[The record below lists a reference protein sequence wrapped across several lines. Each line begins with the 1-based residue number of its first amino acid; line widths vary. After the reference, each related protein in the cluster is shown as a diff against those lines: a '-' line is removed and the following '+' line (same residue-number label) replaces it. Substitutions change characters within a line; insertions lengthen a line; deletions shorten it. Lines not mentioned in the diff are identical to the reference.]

1 MDTEDYFLVYDQEY
15 LVYGMYSQNDLTKL
29 WRNTRNL
36 STKKTKDKT
45 TTEKRFWRFFKIV
58 GFGAFVAAFLVPTT
72 VFASGLKKSGFS
84 KNAFS
89 LDPNSNSSGDNS
101 TQDILQAI
109 ILKLLQNQ
117 NQNRIGN
124 FLALVLEMTRMK
136 RFESIE
142 SNQLQFQL
150 QIVSEL
156 RALHQIRE
164 AEFQLIREIIR
175 GILAILLV
183 SKYSDSISKSSKKLV
198 KRLFRIRAGKKIETL
213 LKEKW
218 IKKKFNKDMETTLW
232 EIHRFFFLL
241 ALLHSNPN
249 FFFTMYGPEEL
260 HYLVARIEKDLDE
273 LNKGLK
279 IVHDFNQ
286 SDFRF
291 MINVIGIILVV
302 ALFGLVWFK
311 FSQKKPPIEHP
322 RWVRPIR

>member
-1 MDTEDYFLVYDQEY
+1 MDAEYYFLVY
-15 LVYGMYSQNDLTKL
+15 VIKL
-29 WRNTRNL
+29 SRNL
-36 STKKTKDKT
+36 STKKTKDET
-45 TTEKRFWRFFKIV
+45 TTEKRFWRFSKIV
-58 GFGAFVAAFLVPTT
+58 GFGAFLAAFLVTRT
-72 VFASGLKKSGFS
+72 VSASGLKKSEFS

-156 RALHQIRE
+156 RQLQSELRALHQIRE
-164 AEFQLIREIIR
+164 IIREIIR

-198 KRLFRIRAGKKIETL
+198 KRLFRIRAGKKIDTL

-279 IVHDFNQ
+279 IVDDFNQ

-291 MINVIGIILVV
+291 MINVIGIIVAV
-302 ALFGLVWFK
+302 ALFGFVWFK